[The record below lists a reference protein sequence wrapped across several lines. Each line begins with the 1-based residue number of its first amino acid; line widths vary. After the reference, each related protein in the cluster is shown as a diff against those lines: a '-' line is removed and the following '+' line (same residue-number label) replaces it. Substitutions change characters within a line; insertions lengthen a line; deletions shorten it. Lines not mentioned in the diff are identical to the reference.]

1 MRRALGLARRG
12 LGRVA
17 PNPAVGCVLVRPGS
31 GSNSPGSNSTGH
43 IVGTGWT
50 QPGGRPHAETE
61 AIKQAGSLA
70 QGAHAYVT
78 LEPCNHQGETGP
90 CTEAMIDAGVA
101 AVTIA
106 LQDPDARVSGSGIT
120 RLTDAGIM
128 VRTGLLSEAAE
139 QLNAGFLSVVQ
150 RGRPWVTM
158 KTATTL
164 DGAIA
169 SRTGKSQWITGPEAR
184 ARGHLLRAENDAIL
198 TGIGTVREDDPELTC
213 RLPGLSDRSPVR
225 VVVDPRLEIDIAAK
239 LFDTLETAPLW
250 LLASEGADPD
260 RVSLLSGAGATVI
273 DLPPVP
279 GGRISPAMILNALAA
294 RGITR
299 VLLEAGSALSA
310 SFMDA
315 GLIDEIAWFRAA
327 TVMGGDGMPAIA
339 PMAVNSPENAPKFR
353 LISTIDLDGDVLERY
368 LRLGNED

>member
-1 MRRALGLARRG
+1 MRAALGLARRG

-17 PNPAVGCVLVRPGS
+17 PNPAVGCILVRPDLGS
-31 GSNSPGSNSTGH
+31 SPFGR

-61 AIKQAGSLA
+61 ALAQAGGLA
-70 QGAHAYVT
+70 NGAHAYVT
-78 LEPCNHQGETGP
+78 LEPCNHQGKTGP
-90 CTEAMIDAGVA
+90 CTEALIAAGVKTVTA
-101 AVTIA
+101 AVE
-106 LQDPDARVSGSGIT
+106 DPDPRVSGSGLK
-120 RLTDAGIM
+120 RLEDAGIKIR
-128 VRTGLLSEAAE
+128 VGLLAE
-139 QLNAGFLSVVQ
+139 NAGLLNGGFFSVV
-150 RGRPWVTM
+150 RHGRPWGTM
-158 KTATTL
+158 KTATTM

-169 SRTGKSQWITGPEAR
+169 SRNGKSQWITGPSAR

-198 TGIGTVREDDPELTC
+198 TGIGTVREDDPEMTC
-213 RLPGLSDRSPVR
+213 RLPGMLTRSPIR

-250 LLASEGADPD
+250 LMAGDRADAD
-260 RVSLLSGAGATVI
+260 RAALMKGAGATVI
-273 DLPPVP
+273 DLPPVA
-279 GGRISPAMILNALAA
+279 GGRISPDMILAALAE

-299 VLLEAGSALSA
+299 VLLEAGSALTA

-327 TVMGGDGMPAIA
+327 AVMGGDGMPAIA

-353 LISTIDLDGDVLERY
+353 RIDTIDLDGDVLERY
-368 LRLGNED
+368 FRLGNEE

>member
-17 PNPAVGCVLVRPGS
+17 PNPAVGCVLVRPDLGFH
-31 GSNSPGSNSTGH
+31 PHGH
-43 IVGTGWT
+43 IVGAGWT

-61 AIKQAGSLA
+61 AIKQAGDLSA
-70 QGAHAYVT
+70 GAHAYVT

-90 CTEAMIDAGVA
+90 CTDALIGAGIA

-106 LQDPDARVSGSGIT
+106 VEDPDPRVSGAGIK
-120 RLTDAGIM
+120 RLADAGIA
-128 VRTGLLSEAAE
+128 VRTGLLGDVAA

-158 KTATTL
+158 KAATTL

-169 SRTGKSQWITGPEAR
+169 SRSGKSQWITGPEAR
-184 ARGHLLRAENDAIL
+184 ARGHLLRAENDVIV

-213 RLPGLSDRSPVR
+213 RLPGLSVRSPIR
-225 VVVDPRLEIDIAAK
+225 VVVDPRLEIGLAAK

-250 LLASEGADPD
+250 LLASESADPE
-260 RVSLLSGAGATVI
+260 RASLMRGAGAVVI

-279 GGRISPAMILNALAA
+279 GGRISPEMILNALAE

-315 GLIDEIAWFRAA
+315 GMIDELAWFRAA
-327 TVMGGDGMPAIA
+327 TVMGGDGLPAIA

-353 LISTIDLDGDVLERY
+353 LVSTIDLDGDVLERY